1 MLCFMPLFKQVALP
15 YQHGDVEG
23 YGACDF
29 LVGFVWRWIVHVK

>member
-1 MLCFMPLFKQVALP
+1 MPLFKQVALL

-29 LVGFVWRWIVHVK
+29 LVGFV